1 MPSKRKKLVLS
12 ITKDITIYLLCF
24 TVGFLVYKFFGK
36 IRFESDTEII
46 YGDYTPYYNKENS
59 QKLILYTSNS
69 CQACTESKIL
79 LEKNSIDY
87 VERVIESNQKYKD
100 HLFELGINSVPVLM
114 YKTKIIIGFSR
125 DIITLTNED

>member
-24 TVGFLVYKFFGK
+24 TVGFLFYKFFGK

-114 YKTKIIIGFSR
+114 Y
-125 DIITLTNED
+125 